1 MRAVI
6 EPSRE
11 TPVVAEVDVL
21 VAGGGPSGVAA
32 AVAASRVGARTLL
45 LERYGCLGGLATGGL
60 VLHLMAMFDKAGRRW
75 VGGLA
80 WEAAERLAALGGLAH
95 ESPTRPHADS
105 ELLKVVCDRMC
116 AEAGVTLRLHSWAVG
131 ALVEGGA
138 VRGAIVES
146 KSGRHAV
153 LARACVDATGDAD
166 IAASAG
172 AACRSRTMA
181 IGLPLKIG
189 GVDFDA
195 WREFESRQP
204 ERARQ
209 LVEQVRA
216 SGGYRIRPRPTPYSA
231 AGVHWVNINGL
242 ARRASGAEANSTD
255 KLEGEL
261 DATSV
266 EDLSW
271 AEVELRER
279 TLASIEFYRGNVP
292 GFEKVHLLA
301 FASQLGVRDS
311 RHIEAR
317 QSVSKADV
325 EADRAWADGI
335 GCVAIDSSTPGHA
348 RVPYGCLV
356 PERLEGL
363 LTAGRAIDGDD
374 WVMETLR
381 LIPPAMVSGQ
391 AAGTAAALAV
401 REGVAL
407 RAVDPAALRAR
418 LEHDDVIL

>member
-1 MRAVI
+1 MRAVV

-32 AVAASRVGARTLL
+32 AVAAGRLGARTLL

-60 VLHLMAMFDKAGRRW
+60 VLHLMAMFDAAGRRW
-75 VGGLA
+75 IGGLA
-80 WEAAERLAALGGLAH
+80 AEAAERLAAMGGLAH

-105 ELLKVVCDRMC
+105 ELLKVVYDRMC
-116 AEAGVTLRLHSWAVG
+116 AEAGVDLRLHSWAVS

-138 VRGAIVES
+138 VRGAVVES
-146 KSGRHAV
+146 KAGRQAV
-153 LARACVDATGDAD
+153 LAKACVDATGDAD
-166 IAASAG
+166 LAASAG
-172 AACRSRTMA
+172 AGCRSGTMA

-189 GVDFDA
+189 GVDIDS
-195 WREFESRQP
+195 WRRFEREEP
-204 ERARQ
+204 DHARE
-209 LVEQVRA
+209 LVERVKA
-216 SGGYRIRPRPTPYSA
+216 AGGYRIRPRPTPWSD
-231 AGVHWVNINGL
+231 AGVYWVNINGL
-242 ARRASGAEANSTD
+242 ARRAKGAEANSTD
-255 KLEGEL
+255 RLEGEL
-261 DATSV
+261 DATAV

-279 TLASIEFYRGNVP
+279 TLASLDFYRANAP
-292 GFEKVHLLA
+292 GFDKAHLLA

-311 RHIEAR
+311 RHVLAVR
-317 QSVSKADV
+317 SVSRADV
-325 EADRAWADGI
+325 EADLVWADGV
-335 GCVAIDSSTPGHA
+335 GCVAMDYSTPGHA

-374 WVMETLR
+374 WVMGTLR

-391 AAGTAAALAV
+391 AAGSAAALAA
-401 REGVAL
+401 RDGVPL
-407 RAVDPAALRAR
+407 RAVDAAGLRSR
-418 LEHDDVIL
+418 LERDGVIL

>member
-1 MRAVI
+1 MRTII

-32 AVAASRVGARTLL
+32 AVAAARLGARTLL

-80 WEAAERLAALGGLAH
+80 WETAERLAALGGLAH

-116 AEAGVTLRLHSWAVG
+116 AEAGVTLRLHSWGVG

-146 KSGRHAV
+146 KSGRQAV
-153 LARACVDATGDAD
+153 LAKACVDATGDAD
-166 IAASAG
+166 LAAGAG
-172 AACRSRTMA
+172 AAYRSGTMA

-189 GVDFDA
+189 GVDLDA
-195 WREFESRQP
+195 WREFESRDP
-204 ERARQ
+204 ERARD
-209 LVEQVRA
+209 LAEEVRA
-216 SGGYRIRPRPTPYSA
+216 AGGYRIRPRPTPYGA
-231 AGVHWVNINGL
+231 AGVYWVNINGL
-242 ARRASGAEANSTD
+242 ARRASGAAANGSD
-255 KLEGEL
+255 KLEGDL

-279 TLASIEFYRGNVP
+279 TLASLDFYRRNAP

-311 RHIEAR
+311 RHIRAVR
-317 QSVSKADV
+317 SVSKADV
-325 EADRAWADGI
+325 EADHAWTDGV
-335 GCVAIDSSTPGHA
+335 GCVAMDYSTPGHA

-356 PERLEGL
+356 PERLDGL
-363 LTAGRAIDGDD
+363 LAAGRAIDGDD

-401 REGVAL
+401 RDGIPL
-407 RAVDPAALRAR
+407 RAVDTAALRAR
-418 LEHDDVIL
+418 LERDGVIL